1 MHSRGR
7 LGRGELKRRIKRVML
22 TQPNYSWFSRRA
34 RRLLPYNLGL
44 LNAALKKA
52 LYESWIF
59 DPNFQDLSEQA
70 VREELIRTKPDAVGI
85 TSFSTEYIRETTR
98 MSQLVKEELPQAI
111 VILGGVLATVLPGKA
126 MEDPNVDCLVIGE
139 GEYRLPRLLH
149 ELNSEKCNL
158 SSIDGLVWG
167 QPPVIQP
174 MKGFISNLDEIDFS
188 DYGNLD
194 LSSYGNYA
202 PKYGHEYRPRQFPFA
217 TTLTS
222 RGCPYRCIF
231 CASEVM
237 SGRKVRLRS
246 AANVLEEI
254 DILHRENGIRE
265 VIFLDDHFLADR
277 DRAIEIMKGLI
288 DRNYGMT
295 WKCVNVSIWHL
306 DRQLLELM
314 QKSGCY
320 QLTLSPESGSQRVL
334 KRIIK
339 KPVMLDKVP
348 HILGL
353 ARRLNFQIVVNFISG
368 FPGETWDQIRQTY
381 KYAESLNVDLVNF
394 HIATPLPK
402 TELMQIALRG
412 GYLRSKGSKD
422 LYGYTKGVIETP
434 DFTPMELQIL
444 RAFEWDRI
452 NFSNPVRKSVIA
464 AMEGISLEELE
475 EWRVRTRRN
484 LGTTIGWKE

>member
-7 LGRGELKRRIKRVML
+7 LGRGELKRRLKRVML

-111 VILGGVLATVLPGKA
+111 VILGGVLATVLPEKA

-149 ELNSEKCNL
+149 QFNSEKCNL

-167 QPPVIQP
+167 RPPVIQP
-174 MKGFISNLDEIDFS
+174 MKNFISNLNEIDFP
-188 DYGNLD
+188 DYGDLD

-202 PKYGHEYRPRQFPFA
+202 PKYGHEYRPRQFPFS

-295 WKCVNVSIWHL
+295 
-306 DRQLLELM
+306 
-314 QKSGCY
+314 
-320 QLTLSPESGSQRVL
+320 
-334 KRIIK
+334 
-339 KPVMLDKVP
+339 
-348 HILGL
+348 
-353 ARRLNFQIVVNFISG
+353 
-368 FPGETWDQIRQTY
+368 
-381 KYAESLNVDLVNF
+381 
-394 HIATPLPK
+394 
-402 TELMQIALRG
+402 
-412 GYLRSKGSKD
+412 
-422 LYGYTKGVIETP
+422 
-434 DFTPMELQIL
+434 
-444 RAFEWDRI
+444 
-452 NFSNPVRKSVIA
+452 
-464 AMEGISLEELE
+464 
-475 EWRVRTRRN
+475 
-484 LGTTIGWKE
+484 